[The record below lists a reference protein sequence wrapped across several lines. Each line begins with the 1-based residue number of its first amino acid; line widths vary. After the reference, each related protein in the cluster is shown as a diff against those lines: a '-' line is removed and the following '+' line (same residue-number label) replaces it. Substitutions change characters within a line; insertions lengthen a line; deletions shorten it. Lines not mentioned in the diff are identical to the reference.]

1 MTKSDTSNEQD
12 APPSENQAAAVA
24 AAAETSNQATPPT
37 ASVAATTCTAPAARP
52 AAVTIFISCSRL
64 SRCWST
70 IAPTVLTSSLFLF
83 GSKYSWIFPSTKEEM
98 NDARRQPGRYHL
110 MSKEFKQLIQEK
122 YEKGQVF
129 FLKKEELEYV
139 MYPGPADPH
148 AYERCSAWLSDIH
161 GLPPL
166 QLDRNFWNHE
176 FSGEKEKK
184 LKVFQFSQKKEKII
198 QNFEKGWH
206 EYNELL
212 QLLATSCGDMVNP
225 RLQ

>member
-1 MTKSDTSNEQD
+1 MTKSDSSNEQD
-12 APPSENQAAAVA
+12 APPSENQATAN
-24 AAAETSNQATPPT
+24 TSNQATSPT
-37 ASVAATTCTAPAARP
+37 ASVAATTCTAPAP
-52 AAVTIFISCSRL
+52 VTIFISCSRL

-70 IAPTVLTSSLFLF
+70 IAPSVLTSSLFLF

-129 FLKKEELEYV
+129 FLKKQELEYV

-148 AYERCSAWLSDIH
+148 AYERCSAWLTEIH

-166 QLDRNFWNHE
+166 QLDRTFWNQE
-176 FSGEKEKK
+176 FSSEKRTQSEGK
-184 LKVFQFSQKKEKII
+184 FQFSQKKEKII
-198 QNFEKGWH
+198 QNYEHGWH

-212 QLLATSCGDMVNP
+212 QLLATSCGDRVNP

>member
-1 MTKSDTSNEQD
+1 
-12 APPSENQAAAVA
+12 
-24 AAAETSNQATPPT
+24 
-37 ASVAATTCTAPAARP
+37 
-52 AAVTIFISCSRL
+52 
-64 SRCWST
+64 
-70 IAPTVLTSSLFLF
+70 
-83 GSKYSWIFPSTKEEM
+83 M

-148 AYERCSAWLSDIH
+148 AYERCSAWLSEIH

-166 QLDRNFWNHE
+166 QLDRNFWNQE

-184 LKVFQFSQKKEKII
+184 LKVFQFSQTTS
-198 QNFEKGWH
+198 F
-206 EYNELL
+206 L

>member
-1 MTKSDTSNEQD
+1 
-12 APPSENQAAAVA
+12 
-24 AAAETSNQATPPT
+24 
-37 ASVAATTCTAPAARP
+37 
-52 AAVTIFISCSRL
+52 
-64 SRCWST
+64 
-70 IAPTVLTSSLFLF
+70 
-83 GSKYSWIFPSTKEEM
+83 M

-184 LKVFQFSQKKEKII
+184 LKVFQFSQKKEKDYSK
-198 QNFEKGWH
+198 F
-206 EYNELL
+206 
-212 QLLATSCGDMVNP
+212 
-225 RLQ
+225 